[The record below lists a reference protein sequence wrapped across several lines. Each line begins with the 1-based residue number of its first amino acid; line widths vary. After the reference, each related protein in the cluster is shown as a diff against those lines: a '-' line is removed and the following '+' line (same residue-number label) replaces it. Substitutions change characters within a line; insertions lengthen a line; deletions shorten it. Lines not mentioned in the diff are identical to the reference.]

1 MIWTTIRQYL
11 RSNGTWRH
19 ELDLCLSTLSDDLRS
34 LVPVVKTFEQVKS
47 VDTPFC
53 QLADLFAGMA
63 AYTRT
68 NSEIV
73 KRLIRS
79 TPEQRDLFGTPED
92 SQAKR
97 RDRVRFR
104 VIEHLNQ
111 QCKLRQ
117 LGVSLREHG
126 YFRTHNP
133 RQPLNFWH
141 YEPQHSLDRAPSKVS
156 VAAFQGTIQ
165 GEVTQ

>member
-1 MIWTTIRQYL
+1 MS
-11 RSNGTWRH
+11 SNGTWRH
-19 ELDLCLSTLSDDLRS
+19 DIDPSALSDDLRS

-47 VDTPFC
+47 ADTPFC

-73 KRLIRS
+73 KRLMRS
-79 TPEQRDLFGTPED
+79 APGQRDLFGTSED

-104 VIEHLNQ
+104 VIEHFNQ
-111 QCKLRQ
+111 QCKLRR

-126 YFRTHNP
+126 YFRTHDP
-133 RQPLNFWH
+133 MQPLNFWH
-141 YEPQHSLDRAPSKVS
+141 YVPQHGMDKAP
-156 VAAFQGTIQ
+156 TR
-165 GEVTQ
+165 TQTGNGLRETMEGSPYSAR